1 MPRPSSAARACRTPA
16 GCRRTRD
23 DRRQSNPGPTGASRT
38 RRART
43 TPAPA
48 RRACRRGPPV
58 VHTLGPAPPAGKQS
72 EERLRSVTGRNG
84 CDGRSASRT
93 RGTRH
98 DDSTG
103 TGTTTREQDRCVAE
117 RRGELPGPG
126 FGCTVR
132 KAEQSGVVELDGHVE
147 QGVQA
152 VGPAKT
158 RRLADLPH
166 RNPDESSGVVN
177 TNGKTVSVLPRPTL
191 MRLCSYE

>member
-48 RRACRRGPPV
+48 RRACRRGP
-58 VHTLGPAPPAGKQS
+58 
-72 EERLRSVTGRNG
+72 
-84 CDGRSASRT
+84 ASRSHPGASAARREAI
-93 RGTRH
+93 RGASSQRHGSQRMRRKKRLPNARYPSRRLDGYRH
-98 DDSTG
+98 DDARAG
-103 TGTTTREQDRCVAE
+103 PVVVAE
-117 RRGELPGPG
+117 RHDELPGPG
-126 FGCTVR
+126 FGCTVG

-158 RRLADLPH
+158 RRLADLPT
-166 RNPDESSGVVN
+166 GI
-177 TNGKTVSVLPRPTL
+177 PT
-191 MRLCSYE
+191 SPAAS